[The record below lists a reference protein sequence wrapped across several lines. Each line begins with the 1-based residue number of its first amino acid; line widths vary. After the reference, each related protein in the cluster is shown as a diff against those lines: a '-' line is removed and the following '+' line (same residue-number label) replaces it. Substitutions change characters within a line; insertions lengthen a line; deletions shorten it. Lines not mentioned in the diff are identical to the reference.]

1 MVTQEKQGVMLASC
15 SQFPMFRLM
24 RVLDIQ
30 DGVKAYDA
38 AESTVQTCLMNI

>member
-1 MVTQEKQGVMLASC
+1 MDDVVTQKQGMMFVSC

-30 DGVKAYDA
+30 DGVRACDEG
-38 AESTVQTCLMNI
+38 ESTVQNVS